1 MSLGIFL
8 ITVVGISLSG
18 VMAPGPITAA
28 TIAKGYHDKNAGMKI
43 ALGHAIVE
51 LPIILLLYYGF
62 AYYISS
68 PDVKKYIGLAG
79 GLMLIIMGSMMFRTM
94 SKALGRNADLPYH
107 SITTGMILT
116 GVNPYFLLWWATVGL
131 TLITGA
137 TKFGVYGLLLFILVH
152 WLCDLI
158 WEQIAICAIVL
169 IGFGIY
175 YCISVFL
182 G

>member
-1 MSLGIFL
+1 
-8 ITVVGISLSG
+8 
-18 VMAPGPITAA
+18 
-28 TIAKGYHDKNAGMKI
+28 
-43 ALGHAIVE
+43 
-51 LPIILLLYYGF
+51 
-62 AYYISS
+62 
-68 PDVKKYIGLAG
+68 
-79 GLMLIIMGSMMFRTM
+79 MGSMMFRTM

-158 WEQIAICAIVL
+158 WEQIVSMTVFKTKHLWTLKIQKAIFAICAIVL